1 MISHIKQKKTGN
13 AGLFFIINS
22 KGFTIL
28 LVLVFQL
35 VFLFLQLHSKMLL
48 HL

>member
-28 LVLVFQL
+28 LVFQL